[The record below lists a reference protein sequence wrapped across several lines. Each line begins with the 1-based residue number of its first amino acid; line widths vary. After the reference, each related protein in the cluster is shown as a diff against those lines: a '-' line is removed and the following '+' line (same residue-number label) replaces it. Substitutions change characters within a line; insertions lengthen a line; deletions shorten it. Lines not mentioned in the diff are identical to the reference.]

1 MQKLPRRIRK
11 DESLNYRSIGLSQR
25 GDGDL
30 LGNSYFKINLTESDI
45 VTPKI
50 FERSICKTELS
61 KDRTDQEKFD
71 HFLGEA
77 IDEALSSLGELVKKT
92 VYQRL
97 QNDFCIEKDEI
108 PGQIDEFSDIIH
120 KIFGLGAIQLEI
132 KFIKNLNSKI
142 KINIQ
147 GPRYEWPL
155 SKWIIDDLSFTQFV
169 HNARKNFLDECKK
182 YSSQKAKFST
192 C

>member
-1 MQKLPRRIRK
+1 MQKPQRIRK
-11 DESLNYRSIGLSQR
+11 DELLKSRSIGLSQR

-30 LGNSYFKINLTESDI
+30 LDNSYFKINLTESEV
-45 VTPKI
+45 VTPKT
-50 FERSICKTELS
+50 FEISTCKTELT
-61 KDRTDQEKFD
+61 KDRKDQEKFD
-71 HFLGEA
+71 HFLSEA
-77 IDEALSSLGELVKKT
+77 IDETLSSMGELVKNT
-92 VYQRL
+92 VYQCL

-147 GPRYEWPL
+147 RPQYEWPL

-169 HNARKNFLDECKK
+169 HNARKSFLEECKK
-182 YSSQKAKFST
+182 YSSQKIRFST

>member
-1 MQKLPRRIRK
+1 MQKLPRGIRK
-11 DESLNYRSIGLSQR
+11 DESLNSRSIGFSQR

-30 LGNSYFKINLTESDI
+30 LGDSYFKINLTESAV
-45 VTPKI
+45 VTPKT
-50 FERSICKTELS
+50 FEPSTRKTELS

-77 IDEALSSLGELVKKT
+77 IDETLSSLGELVKNT

-97 QNDFCIEKDEI
+97 QNDCCIEKDEI
-108 PGQIDEFSDIIH
+108 PGQIEEFSDIIH
-120 KIFGLGAIQLEI
+120 QIFGLGAIQLEI
-132 KFIKNLNSKI
+132 KFMKNLNSKI

-147 GPRYEWPL
+147 RPQYEWPL

-169 HNARKNFLDECKK
+169 HNARKNFLNECKK
-182 YSSQKAKFST
+182 YSSQKVQFST

>member
-1 MQKLPRRIRK
+1 MQKLPRGIRK
-11 DESLNYRSIGLSQR
+11 DESLKSRSIGLLQR

-30 LGNSYFKINLTESDI
+30 LGDSYFKINLTESDV
-45 VTPKI
+45 VTPKT
-50 FERSICKTELS
+50 FEISTCKTKLS

-77 IDEALSSLGELVKKT
+77 IDETLSSLGELVKNT
-92 VYQRL
+92 VYQHL
-97 QNDFCIEKDEI
+97 QNDCLIEKDEI
-108 PGQIDEFSDIIH
+108 PNQIEEFSDIIH
-120 KIFGLGAIQLEI
+120 RIFGLGAIQLEI
-132 KFIKNLNSKI
+132 KFMKNLNSKI

-147 GPRYEWPL
+147 RPEYEWPL

-182 YSSQKAKFST
+182 YSSQKLRFST